1 MILFFVGKTIH
12 QMSKILNL
20 FNGVGRLNMKFNKLI
35 PELSVTNLSNSLN
48 FYKAV
53 GFKINYERPE
63 DKFAFIS
70 LGDSQIMLQQIK
82 NRDKW
87 EVAPLK
93 HPFGNGINFQIEVND
108 VEIIY
113 KLLKNNDYPI
123 FYEIE
128 ENWYREN
135 NRLLG
140 NKEFLVQDP
149 DGYLI
154 RFCEDLGEK
163 TC

>member
-1 MILFFVGKTIH
+1 
-12 QMSKILNL
+12 
-20 FNGVGRLNMKFNKLI
+20 MKFNKLI
-35 PELSVTNLSNSLN
+35 PEMSVTNLNSSLN
-48 FYKAV
+48 FYKIL

-70 LGDSQIMLQQIK
+70 LDGSQIMLQEISK
-82 NRDKW
+82 DDKW
-87 EVAPLK
+87 EVAPLRY
-93 HPFGNGINFQIEVND
+93 PFGNGVNFQIEVKN
-108 VEIIY
+108 VETIY
-113 KLLKNNDYPI
+113 NSLKNFNYPI
-123 FYEIE
+123 LFDME

-135 NRLLG
+135 NKLLG

-163 TC
+163 NS

>member
-1 MILFFVGKTIH
+1 
-12 QMSKILNL
+12 
-20 FNGVGRLNMKFNKLI
+20 MKFNKLI
-35 PELSVTNLSNSLN
+35 PELSVTKLSNSLN
-48 FYKAV
+48 FYKNV

-70 LGDSQIMLQQIK
+70 LGDSQIMLQEITNK
-82 NRDKW
+82 DKW
-87 EVAPLK
+87 KVAPLK

-113 KLLKNNDYPI
+113 KSLKNINYPI
-123 FYEIE
+123 LFDIE

-149 DGYLI
+149 DDYLI